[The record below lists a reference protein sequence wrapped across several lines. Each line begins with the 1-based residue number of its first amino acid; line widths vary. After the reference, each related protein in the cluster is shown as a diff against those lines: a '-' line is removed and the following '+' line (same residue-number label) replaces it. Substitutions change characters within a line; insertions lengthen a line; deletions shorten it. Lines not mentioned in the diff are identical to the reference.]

1 VGRTAL
7 ALVVAAVA
15 AVVVLGPS
23 QAAVWDASRAH
34 LAEWRAWVDRNLFAA
49 LATFYL
55 VFGCAA
61 SLPFPV
67 LTVMTLLGGALFG
80 VPLGLLASCLAYTT
94 GVTVSFLATRVLF
107 RDRVQRM
114 EGKWLSRIQRGVERD
129 GAYYLLTLRMMPT
142 VPFFLVNVLMALTPI
157 GTGTFAAVSCL
168 GVLPYAFLSTRVGAE
183 LASVESPSDIVSPSV
198 MAALAALALVP
209 LLIRKVFLRG
219 GAVAAAPP
227 K

>member
-1 VGRTAL
+1 MRGIAL
-7 ALVVAAVA
+7 ALGAAGVVAA
-15 AVVVLGPS
+15 VVLGPS
-23 QAAVWDASRAH
+23 QATAWDAVQAH
-34 LAEWRAWVDRNLFAA
+34 LAGWRARVDRNLFAA
-49 LATFYL
+49 LTTFYL

-107 RDRVQRM
+107 RDRVRRT
-114 EGKWLSRIQRGVERD
+114 EGKWLSRVQRGVERD
-129 GAYYLLTLRMMPT
+129 GAYYLFTLRMMPT

-157 GTGTFAAVSCL
+157 RTRTFAAVSCL

-183 LASVESPSDIVSPSV
+183 LASVESPDDIVSPQV
-198 MAALAALALVP
+198 LAALAALAVVP
-209 LLIRKVFLRG
+209 LLIRRAFSRRE
-219 GAVAAAPP
+219 AAGVGEP